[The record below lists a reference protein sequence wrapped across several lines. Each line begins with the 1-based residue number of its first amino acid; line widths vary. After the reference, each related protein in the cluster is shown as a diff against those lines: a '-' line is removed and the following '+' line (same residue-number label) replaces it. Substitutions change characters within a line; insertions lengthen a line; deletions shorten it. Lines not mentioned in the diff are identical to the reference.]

1 MNKLKLFERNGAI
14 KVLSVVIAFILW
26 LYAVSELNP
35 EATKSIT
42 DIPII
47 VQNADEL
54 WNKGLTLAKD
64 PPAKTSIRIRG
75 LGNDISKVNLNNIK
89 AILDLSVIENEGIQ
103 QIPLDIEGLTPRE
116 VRLDSIPEVSVVIN
130 RIANKI
136 IPVNIRYVG
145 AQPKDYYIHE
155 ATADPRNITIVGA
168 ESIVNSVVKAVVE
181 VNLENAKEK
190 LELSLPI
197 SLYDASDKKVEPK
210 YIEMLQKFVM
220 VTVPIYP
227 LKTLPVSATITGEPA
242 VGFVVRS
249 VKVEPEKIVV
259 NGDPSVISKLEKLT
273 TEVIDIT
280 GKNGDIN
287 VNIPIEAIPGV
298 FFDTGKVRNVNVKVD
313 IEEQTVERSFELKN
327 ISLVNL
333 PEGYDAELVT
343 HTVTVTLSGR
353 YSAIN
358 KLEVDSL
365 KPVVDLKG
373 LTEGE
378 HLVEVRLDLPAGLQR
393 IESSPPKVM
402 VRLKA
407 ATTPSPEPTEAP
419 VTSPTPSIPSAG

>member
-1 MNKLKLFERNGAI
+1 MSKLKLFERNGAI
-14 KVLSVVIAFILW
+14 KVISVVIAFILW

-64 PPAKTSIRIRG
+64 PPTKTSIRIRG

-89 AILDLSVIENEGIQ
+89 AILDLSIIENDGVQ
-103 QIPLDIEGLTPRE
+103 QVQLDIEGLTPRE
-116 VRLDSIPEVSVVIN
+116 VRLDTIPEVSVTIN
-130 RIANKI
+130 KVTNKI

-145 AQPKDYYIHE
+145 AQPKEYYIHE
-155 ATADPRNITIVGA
+155 ATADPKNITIIGA

-197 SLYDASDKKVEPK
+197 TLYDASDKKVEPR

-227 LKTLPVSATITGEPA
+227 LKTLPVSATVTGEPA
-242 VGFVVRS
+242 IGFIVKSVV
-249 VKVEPEKIVV
+249 VEPDKIVV
-259 NGDPSVISKLEKLT
+259 NGDPAVISKLEKLA
-273 TEVIDIT
+273 TEEIDIS
-280 GKNGDIN
+280 GKSGDVN
-287 VNIPIEAIPGV
+287 VKIPIEAIPGV
-298 FFDTGKVRNVNVKVD
+298 FFDTGKVRDVNVRID
-313 IEEQTVERSFELKN
+313 IEEQTIERSFELKS
-327 ISLVNL
+327 ISLNNI
-333 PEGYDAELVT
+333 PEGYEAELMTQLVR
-343 HTVTVTLSGR
+343 VTLSGR
-353 YSAIN
+353 YSAID
-358 KLEVDSL
+358 KLDVDSL
-365 KPVVDLKG
+365 KPSVDLKG

-378 HLVEVRLDLPAGLQR
+378 HLVEIQLNLPSGMQKVD
-393 IESSPPKVM
+393 SSPPKVL
-402 VRLKA
+402 VRL
-407 ATTPSPEPTEAP
+407 TMIETPSPEPTEAP
-419 VTSPTPSIPSAG
+419 TTSPLP